1 MGTSIY
7 IYIYIYI
14 CLYTH
19 MFVCVYIY
27 IYMCVCV
34 DLRCSLQVGGAS
46 VWRGAGAY
54 GLRDAAGRC
63 DPWDD
68 GPRQRSA
75 PLSGP
80 DPAGVL
86 RRGGG
91 GGAEGGRHHPV
102 ETALTSLL
110 GGGGAE
116 GGRHHPLGDG
126 SDFTFVSTFGRRID
140 SSEVDAY
147 CLK

>member
-1 MGTSIY
+1 MNIRV
-7 IYIYIYI
+7 
-14 CLYTH
+14 C
-19 MFVCVYIY
+19 VCVYIY